1 MTVVAVAVGS
11 WVEPLWRVGGGPDV
25 LDWMKSC
32 VRARNEAMLAGEYWM
47 GVGVTR
53 MQAVRQG
60 TLVSLS
66 RDGIF
71 THDIMVGAG
80 RAEARTAT

>member
-1 MTVVAVAVGS
+1 MVAVVVES
-11 WVEPLWRVGGGPDV
+11 WVERSWRAGGEPDV
-25 LDWMKSC
+25 LDWRKSC
-32 VRARNEAMLAGEYWM
+32 VRARKEAMLAGECWM

-53 MQAVRQG
+53 MRAVRQG

-71 THDIMVGAG
+71 THDIIVGAG